1 MRAMHETRGGAG
13 GGGERVE
20 QTAALVA
27 ACDSR
32 VVVWGAQSEAL
43 PLEVLVILNAVSPS
57 LSIIASSPPQYFLT
71 SHCTLPPRCSFV
83 AHFPMSIFF
92 VRTSTPFICPP
103 PLPLSV
109 YFFPPIRSMSP
120 HFQILFFV
128 CAPAHSSLVP
138 SLPPLFRT
146 LPPGT
151 RAKMSPPCK
160 PNTTPCR
167 ARSRQALGAGFFRLS
182 KRAEV
187 RGAEGKKT
195 AVHSARARGSGRGRA
210 GRAGRRCRLVARG
223 AQTRG

>member
-1 MRAMHETRGGAG
+1 M
-13 GGGERVE
+13 
-20 QTAALVA
+20 
-27 ACDSR
+27 
-32 VVVWGAQSEAL
+32 WGAQSEAL

-92 VRTSTPFICPP
+92 LCVRLLRSDAPP

-109 YFFPPIRSMSP
+109 YFFPPSRSMSP

-187 RGAEGKKT
+187 RGAEGKNT
-195 AVHSARARGSGRGRA
+195 AVHSARARGSGRERA

-223 AQTRG
+223 AQNRG